1 MGDTEMAGGV
11 FATTPSSPKAPAP
24 VHNSRRSPGSSLS
37 EWFMKYAV
45 AICAVIL
52 AGLFAMINTSTFLTV
67 PNLQLVLGSNSVA
80 LILAIG
86 ELTPLIAGEFDLS
99 IGYTLELSM
108 VVTAVLSEHGLGPLE
123 TLVIAV
129 VMGLLIGVVNSAL
142 ITGLGVS
149 SFIATLGVGTVLSAL
164 SLELTNGAILIQGIP
179 QSLISFAQGN
189 TAGIPN
195 ILWPALACFVVF
207 WLVCEHSV
215 YGRRLLAVGLSRRAS
230 QLVGVPTRG
239 IVATSF
245 LLSGSLSAVAGWL
258 ELGRVGSASSGLG
271 PSFLLPAFAACF
283 LGATTIKPGRFN
295 VVGTAIAVVLV
306 AIGINGLA
314 LNGVA
319 GVDPTTL

>member
-179 QSLISFAQGN
+179 QSLISFA
-189 TAGIPN
+189 AGQYSGHTEHP
-195 ILWPALACFVVF
+195 LARAGLFRGV
-207 WLVCEHSV
+207 LAGLRTQRLRTSLT
-215 YGRRLLAVGLSRRAS
+215 GRRTVAARQPVGRRSYPRHSGHLVLAFGKPFRRGRLAGARKGWICKFWSGPVLLAAS
-230 QLVGVPTRG
+230 ICRLLLGCDDNQARTVQRG
-239 IVATSF
+239 WDSDR
-245 LLSGSLSAVAGWL
+245 SGT
-258 ELGRVGSASSGLG
+258 GRD
-271 PSFLLPAFAACF
+271 
-283 LGATTIKPGRFN
+283 RH
-295 VVGTAIAVVLV
+295 
-306 AIGINGLA
+306 
-314 LNGVA
+314 
-319 GVDPTTL
+319 